1 LQDGNIKLKIMKTA
15 RLFFYIAVA
24 LCVAIMF
31 YLLCMRPVPVDTS
44 TYTRKIDSLN
54 VTIAGHER
62 TIELLRA
69 QRDTIRDTIRIIR
82 TRIIEVPGQIALL
95 PPEQIAA
102 TWDTLTGEYS
112 PTHLLNDSTA
122 ITHLKRI
129 QSGVVALVQIP
140 LYERQVQLQQSE
152 IRNLDNQLVLKDSI
166 INGER
171 KKIALYSEENTGLR
185 KQIKLQNYII
195 TGVGVIIVGLLLR

>member
-1 LQDGNIKLKIMKTA
+1 
-15 RLFFYIAVA
+15 
-24 LCVAIMF
+24 
-31 YLLCMRPVPVDTS
+31 MRPVPVDTS
-44 TYTRKIDSLN
+44 TYTRQIDSLN
-54 VTIAGHER
+54 VTIEEHER

-82 TRIIEVPGQIALL
+82 TRIIEVPVKIALL

-122 ITHLKRI
+122 VTPLKRI

-140 LYERQVQLQQSE
+140 LYKRQVQLQQSE

-166 INGER
+166 ILGER
-171 KKIALYSEENTGLR
+171 KKTAMYQEENTGLKKQVR
-185 KQIKLQNYII
+185 KWKLTTAGIA
-195 TGVGVIIVGLLLR
+195 VIGIVLLLVQ

>member
-1 LQDGNIKLKIMKTA
+1 MKTA

-44 TYTRKIDSLN
+44 TYTRQIDSLN
-54 VTIAGHER
+54 VTIEEHER

-82 TRIIEVPGQIALL
+82 TRIIEVPVKIALL

-122 ITHLKRI
+122 VTPLKRI

-140 LYERQVQLQQSE
+140 LYKRQVQLQQSE

-166 INGER
+166 ILGER
-171 KKIALYSEENTGLR
+171 KKTAMYQEENTGLKKQVR
-185 KQIKLQNYII
+185 KWKLTTAGIA
-195 TGVGVIIVGLLLR
+195 VIGIVLLLVQ